1 LSGLRIG
8 GSSLANL
15 EVAMVD
21 TGTGPPYSVERV
33 KSDWEH
39 LIDGTLAQPLPDVHV
54 AASENLSNLIEK
66 GAELERN

>member
-1 LSGLRIG
+1 
-8 GSSLANL
+8 
-15 EVAMVD
+15 MMD

-66 GAELERN
+66 DAESERN